1 MSNVAT
7 LAQLKNQQ
15 IATAPAVTVKMGFGD
30 QQAFELIQRAGSLLS
45 NSRIVPPD
53 YQGKDNMPNC
63 VVALN
68 MANRIG
74 ADPLMVMQNLVIVHN
89 KPTWSS
95 QFLIATVNTCGRFTS
110 LRYEFFGE
118 PNTNEWGCRAWAI
131 EKETGE
137 KLIGTD
143 ITIAIAKAEGWYDKK
158 GSKWKTIPQQMLM
171 YRAGAW
177 WARTYAPE
185 LSMGLST
192 AEEVIDIIDVNPESG
207 EVNTSTEKLRRNIKK
222 VKPQPNETSDTIV
235 NASEQAAQQEIS
247 EGNNIIDVEAKEVQP
262 IENISDL
269 PTVDEIEFA
278 KIVEKVSTGDMSIKD
293 VVNNY
298 ALTPEQVGALN
309 RL

>member
-1 MSNVAT
+1 MN
-7 LAQLKNQQ
+7 
-15 IATAPAVTVKMGFGD
+15 
-30 QQAFELIQRAGSLLS
+30 
-45 NSRIVPPD
+45 
-53 YQGKDNMPNC
+53 
-63 VVALN
+63 
-68 MANRIG
+68 
-74 ADPLMVMQNLVIVHN
+74 
-89 KPTWSS
+89 
-95 QFLIATVNTCGRFTS
+95 FLENPI
-110 LRYEFFGE
+110 L
-118 PNTNEWGCRAWAI
+118 TNGGCRAWAI

-192 AEEVIDIIDVNPESG
+192 AEEVIDIIDVNPETG

-222 VKPQPNETSDTIV
+222 VKPQPNETSDTVEAKIV

-247 EGNNIIDVEAKEVQP
+247 EGNDIIDVEA
-262 IENISDL
+262 
-269 PTVDEIEFA
+269 
-278 KIVEKVSTGDMSIKD
+278 
-293 VVNNY
+293 Y